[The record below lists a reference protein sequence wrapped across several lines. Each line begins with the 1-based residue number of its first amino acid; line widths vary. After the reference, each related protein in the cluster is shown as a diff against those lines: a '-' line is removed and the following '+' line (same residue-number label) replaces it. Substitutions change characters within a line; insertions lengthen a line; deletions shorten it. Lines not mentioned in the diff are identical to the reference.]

1 MPSTH
6 GTTASLQPTA
16 RLLLLSCLLALL
28 LPTLCAPDPTLAGK
42 LLSDLASP
50 DTARPP
56 PLTFKGMLAD
66 PRMVLVEFKSSRCG
80 TCREFAPEWAVIER
94 LVAGRVLTHGFDIDT
109 KKGLKEARISG
120 VLQEEGGVPAVR
132 LYRTGDP
139 DDAESLV
146 GGAVVKAQVVVDQVL
161 DLLAGAALD
170 RNGYALKPVGVAAGG
185 EGGGGGEGTPLAPTA
200 AAVVVPSAQATRP
213 SEDAFAPPVPPTS
226 DHLLEEAAHGPHTA
240 VRDYRN
246 VAGTGDPSSP
256 ATNWNTFVP
265 AGLLSFVLY
274 CCARQGRIYFARQ
287 STKYSRTYA

>member
-6 GTTASLQPTA
+6 GTTASL
-16 RLLLLSCLLALL
+16 LLSCLLALI
-28 LPTLCAPDPTLAGK
+28 LPTLCAPDPTLAAK
-42 LLSDLASP
+42 LLSGLASP

-56 PLTFKGMLAD
+56 PSTFKGMLAD

-94 LVAGRVLTHGFDIDT
+94 LVAGRVLTHGFDIDS

-170 RNGYALKPVGVAAGG
+170 RNGYALKPVGAAAGG
-185 EGGGGGEGTPLAPTA
+185 DGTPLATTA
-200 AAVVVPSAQATRP
+200 AAAAVPRAQATRP

-226 DHLLEEAAHGPHTA
+226 DHLLEEAARGAVHGPHTA

-246 VAGTGDPSSP
+246 VAGAGDLSSP
-256 ATNWNTFVP
+256 ATNWITTFGP

-274 CCARQGRIYFARQ
+274 CCAHQGRIYFARQ